1 MDMGQYNT
9 INLQEALA
17 ASMRDVFAVDREE
30 VKTASPEQEEPDL
43 MKNQQTVYAAENGNG
58 EYQED
63 ISRVLE
69 ESDQWDAQATGQLDT
84 EETKLAGRCSGR
96 GRVRQRAAYT
106 KHTAGVC

>member
-1 MDMGQYNT
+1 MGQYNT

-58 EYQED
+58 E
-63 ISRVLE
+63 
-69 ESDQWDAQATGQLDT
+69 
-84 EETKLAGRCSGR
+84 
-96 GRVRQRAAYT
+96 
-106 KHTAGVC
+106 